1 MMRKFRDFRIIRTCT
16 KKYTVY
22 GTYKPS
28 LRKDFKG
35 RCSYCNLLENSIT
48 TPFEVDHYIP
58 RDTFKDDW
66 PELDTLY
73 ENLVFACKKCN
84 IAKSSKYTGNIS
96 NKRVINEEFY
106 NPVDVDYGTIFY
118 RNDAG
123 GIDSY
128 DAKGKDMI
136 AKLKL
141 YKPIHNMAWICENLN
156 ATLEK
161 IDIQIEKS
169 YKNPLKREILKK
181 AKDELND
188 YYRLCNKLFQS
199 NYNNDKF
206 NIPESNK

>member
-1 MMRKFRDFRIIRTCT
+1 MKRKFRDFKIIRTCT
-16 KKYTVY
+16 KKYAVY
-22 GTYKPS
+22 GTYKPA
-28 LRKDFKG
+28 LREDFKG
-35 RCSYCNLLENSIT
+35 RCAYCNLLEDSIT

-84 IAKSSKYTGNIS
+84 IAKSSKYVGDIS
-96 NKRVINEEFY
+96 NKKIINEEFY

-123 GIDSY
+123 GIDSD

-156 ATLEK
+156 ITLEK

-169 YKNPLKREILKK
+169 HENILKREMLKK
-181 AKDELND
+181 AKNQLND
-188 YYRLCNKLFQS
+188 YYRLCNKIFQS

-206 NIPESNK
+206 IIQESNK